1 MDTFFEQIVAVRK
14 TPKDWAAFIGIWLA
28 ALVLCGASVFLIGL
42 LSSFAFLLIA
52 GVLYGAFKLSTRLS
66 IEYEYIVTNGTMDI
80 DKIIAKS
87 SRKRQLSFELSA
99 VERLERY
106 HPDAK
111 PVGNFSKTVIACD
124 ENDPDAFFM
133 VVSEEK
139 KGTRLLVFA
148 PEERMQQAIVKSLP
162 KYIANHAFE

>member
-1 MDTFFEQIVAVRK
+1 
-14 TPKDWAAFIGIWLA
+14 
-28 ALVLCGASVFLIGL
+28 
-42 LSSFAFLLIA
+42 
-52 GVLYGAFKLSTRLS
+52 
-66 IEYEYIVTNGTMDI
+66 MDI

-162 KYIANHAFE
+162 KYIANHAFESKSPTSAS